1 MSFGPLGFY
10 GELSRCR
17 SKDALRTHTYIS
29 AIVIESDLFLSLRH
43 RIRDHLWKELGR
55 RTCFRFFMVG
65 LLCILFVIVTK
76 IHITDDCA
84 AIYHHPSHLRKS
96 WTEDIT
102 IQAKATSYRS
112 NRGYRSGS

>member
-29 AIVIESDLFLSLRH
+29 AIVIESALSFSLRH

-65 LLCILFVIVTK
+65 FCVCSF
-76 IHITDDCA
+76 
-84 AIYHHPSHLRKS
+84 S
-96 WTEDIT
+96 
-102 IQAKATSYRS
+102 
-112 NRGYRSGS
+112 